1 MAHLY
6 PLSRSIPHLDSSC
19 SPLELAVQGRSL
31 MPYCHFELEHSD
43 YLSRRAADS
52 GVRDRAPGV
61 AVDPSS
67 TRVIEFNSC
76 GVGIKNTK

>member
-1 MAHLY
+1 
-6 PLSRSIPHLDSSC
+6 
-19 SPLELAVQGRSL
+19 

-43 YLSRRAADS
+43 YLSQRAADS
-52 GVRDRAPGV
+52 SGRDRAPGV

-76 GVGIKNTK
+76 GVGVKNTK